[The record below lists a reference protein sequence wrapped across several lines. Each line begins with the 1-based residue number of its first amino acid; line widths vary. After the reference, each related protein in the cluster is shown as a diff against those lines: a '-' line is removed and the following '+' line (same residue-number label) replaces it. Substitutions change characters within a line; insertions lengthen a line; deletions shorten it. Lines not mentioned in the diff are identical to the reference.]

1 MRSTGKEEDNIKV
14 GHRNDDDGSDGD
26 DAKGAKK
33 LGYGA
38 ADGIA
43 KSAKSAVG
51 CSCQHWMQSPM
62 LDALSYVGY
71 TLRCWMCSPVNAKT
85 LDDV

>member
-51 CSCQHWMQSPM
+51 CSCQHWMHSPM
-62 LDALSYVGY
+62 LDTLSGAGCAL
-71 TLRCWMCSPVNAKT
+71 R
-85 LDDV
+85 